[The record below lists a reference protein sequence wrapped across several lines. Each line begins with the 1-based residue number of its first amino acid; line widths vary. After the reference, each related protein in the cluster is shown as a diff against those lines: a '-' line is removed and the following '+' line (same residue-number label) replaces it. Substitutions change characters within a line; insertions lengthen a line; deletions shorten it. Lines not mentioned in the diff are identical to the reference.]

1 MWQKESLGDDVT
13 RLEVRRSQPISIAT
27 RTSVNS
33 RSDGSQGFSSS
44 APCVPNPFPEL
55 CGPSGSP
62 VATVGDK
69 DRRQRRRSF
78 QASERSPQ
86 SPNWSQLSDGNP
98 LKVFG
103 EDEHGRWLL
112 VSAGATAMD
121 VCIMLAGCGERANL
135 ALTEVHPALGFERCL
150 EDHEA
155 VLEVQAGWAVKADA
169 RLVFCKNYAKYE
181 FFRKPALF
189 FPDAM
194 IADGGGKAVTSR
206 QPDLVRQGSCPDICG
221 FLHVK
226 VCGRKSWKRAH
237 FLLRRSGLY
246 RSSKDTSKEPRQL
259 HYVAD
264 LGHLHVYNVVNARN
278 VYGAPQDF
286 CFALAPSGS
295 PVRLQ
300 HVKMLCADSEQTRT
314 CWTSALRLF
323 KYGKQL
329 QCNFQQSKW
338 ARQSLDGTKLTDG
351 RVSERAR
358 THVHT
363 HTHTRAHTQ
372 MKKTLQAKSQASLV
386 GRDSSAS
393 SADRVLETPSE
404 ADFVERQEQQAF
416 WRGEAMHRSLPDLN
430 WAPLHAGL
438 PWFGGA
444 VTRKGAQTVMEKQ
457 GLVDGTFLIRGS
469 RQHARCFVLSLCF
482 QLKTEHFLVI
492 PVVRGRRAAVSDDG
506 RRRDS
511 VHGPDAAG
519 GFPPD
524 QQRHPAS
531 LPQAPVHT
539 LNCPALPRPAPS
551 PNRWPDGRFCG
562 ATSRVT

>member
-13 RLEVRRSQPISIAT
+13 RLEVRRSQPISIASW
-27 RTSVNS
+27 TSVNS

-69 DRRQRRRSF
+69 DQRRRQRRRSF

-194 IADGGGKAVTSR
+194 IADGGSGGKAVKSR
-206 QPDLVRQGSCPDICG
+206 QPVQDLVRQGSCPDICG

-226 VCGRKSWKRAH
+226 ECGRKSWKRAH

-264 LGHLHVYNVVNARN
+264 LGHLHVYNVVNARK

-351 RVSERAR
+351 R
-358 THVHT
+358 
-363 HTHTRAHTQ
+363 
-372 MKKTLQAKSQASLV
+372 AKSQASLV

-393 SADRVLETPSE
+393 SADRVAETPSE

-416 WRGEAMHRSLPDLN
+416 RRGEALRRSLPDLN
-430 WAPLHAGL
+430 WAPLHAGQ

-444 VTRKGAQTVMEKQ
+444 VTRKGAQTLMEKQ

-492 PVVRGRRAAVSDDG
+492 PCEEGGRQYLTMDDG
-506 RRRDS
+506 ATLFTDLTQL
-511 VHGPDAAG
+511 VDFHQINKGILPVCLK
-519 GFPPD
+519 
-524 QQRHPAS
+524 HPCI
-531 LPQAPVHT
+531 L
-539 LNCPALPRPAPS
+539 
-551 PNRWPDGRFCG
+551 
-562 ATSRVT
+562 

>member
-13 RLEVRRSQPISIAT
+13 RLEVRRSQPISIASW
-27 RTSVNS
+27 TSVNS

-69 DRRQRRRSF
+69 DQQRRRRSF

-86 SPNWSQLSDGNP
+86 SPNWSHLSDGNP
-98 LKVFG
+98 LKVFS

-112 VSAGATAMD
+112 VNAGATAMD
-121 VCIMLAGCGERANL
+121 VCIMMAGCGERANL

-189 FPDAM
+189 FPDGM
-194 IADGGGKAVTSR
+194 IADGGSGDKAVTSR
-206 QPDLVRQGSCPDICG
+206 QPVQDLVRQGSCPDICG

-226 VCGRKSWKRAH
+226 ECGRKSWKRAH

-264 LGHLHVYNVVNARN
+264 LGHLHVYNVVNARK

-338 ARQSLDGTKLTDG
+338 ARQSLDGMKLTDG
-351 RVSERAR
+351 RVS
-358 THVHT
+358 THT
-363 HTHTRAHTQ
+363 HTHTP
-372 MKKTLQAKSQASLV
+372 MKMTLQAKLQATLV
-386 GRDSSAS
+386 GKDSSAS
-393 SADRVLETPSE
+393 SADRVVETPSE

-416 WRGEAMHRSLPDLN
+416 WHGEALRRSLPDLN
-430 WAPLHAGL
+430 WAPLHAGQ

-444 VTRKGAQTVMEKQ
+444 VTRKGAQTLMEKQ

-492 PVVRGRRAAVSDDG
+492 PCEEGGRQYLTMDDG
-506 RRRDS
+506 ATLFTDLTQL
-511 VHGPDAAG
+511 VDFHQINKGILPVCLK
-519 GFPPD
+519 
-524 QQRHPAS
+524 HPCI
-531 LPQAPVHT
+531 L
-539 LNCPALPRPAPS
+539 
-551 PNRWPDGRFCG
+551 
-562 ATSRVT
+562 

>member
-69 DRRQRRRSF
+69 DGRSQAFARTCAPPADGHAHMHVFDGAAAAAAAAFLPSERTEPPKSELEPAERRQRERR
-78 QASERSPQ
+78 Q
-86 SPNWSQLSDGNP
+86 
-98 LKVFG
+98 KK
-103 EDEHGRWLL
+103 
-112 VSAGATAMD
+112 
-121 VCIMLAGCGERANL
+121 
-135 ALTEVHPALGFERCL
+135 RCL

-206 QPDLVRQGSCPDICG
+206 QPVQDLVRQGSCPDICG

>member
-1 MWQKESLGDDVT
+1 MRPEPLPGAVRPL
-13 RLEVRRSQPISIAT
+13 RL
-27 RTSVNS
+27 S
-33 RSDGSQGFSSS
+33 RGHG
-44 APCVPNPFPEL
+44 
-55 CGPSGSP
+55 
-62 VATVGDK
+62 
-69 DRRQRRRSF
+69 RRQRPAAAAAAAF
-78 QASERSPQ
+78 LPSERTEPPKSELEP
-86 SPNWSQLSDGNP
+86 
-98 LKVFG
+98 
-103 EDEHGRWLL
+103 
-112 VSAGATAMD
+112 A
-121 VCIMLAGCGERANL
+121 ERRQR
-135 ALTEVHPALGFERCL
+135 ERRQKKRCL

-194 IADGGGKAVTSR
+194 IADGGSGGKAVKSR
-206 QPDLVRQGSCPDICG
+206 QPVQDLVRQGSCPDICG

-226 VCGRKSWKRAH
+226 ECGRKSWKRAH

-264 LGHLHVYNVVNARN
+264 LGHLHVYNVVNARK

-351 RVSERAR
+351 R
-358 THVHT
+358 
-363 HTHTRAHTQ
+363 
-372 MKKTLQAKSQASLV
+372 AKSQASLV

-393 SADRVLETPSE
+393 SADRVAETPSE

-416 WRGEAMHRSLPDLN
+416 RRGEALRRSLPDLN
-430 WAPLHAGL
+430 WAPLHAGQ

-444 VTRKGAQTVMEKQ
+444 VTRKGAQTLMEKQ

-492 PVVRGRRAAVSDDG
+492 PVVRGGRAAVSDDG

-524 QQRHPAS
+524 QQRHPAR

-551 PNRWPDGRFCG
+551 PNRWPDGGGVLWRHQPG
-562 ATSRVT
+562 HVTDGEPSSTSAGK